1 MKNSSTCARSW
12 YAGIKSVLLTICL
25 ALAMAACDN
34 SPDGP
39 MPPQNPPTPKASSTA
54 PNAGN
59 EYPGLYDAS
68 NVAGAVFKYTSS
80 SNLQYQNAQGKP
92 VKRRVIHT

>member
-1 MKNSSTCARSW
+1 MKNSSTCARNS

-25 ALAMAACDN
+25 AAAMVACEKTPEN
-34 SPDGP
+34 P
-39 MPPQNPPTPKASSTA
+39 MPPQTPPTPKASGNA

-68 NVAGAVFKYTSS
+68 NVAGAVFKYKGSAK
-80 SNLQYQNAQGKP
+80 LQFQNAQGKK
-92 VKRRVIHT
+92 VTRLVIHT